1 MRKRPNGRASY
12 TACNVRT
19 PIAMGV
25 FRRWEQHIKLTNL
38 IYKLYGLQSNK
49 RKGIRISI

>member
-25 FRRWEQHIKLTNL
+25 FMRVK
-38 IYKLYGLQSNK
+38 
-49 RKGIRISI
+49 